1 MNPSM
6 NTKQM
11 PISNIVRKM
20 SAPQKEFA
28 ATFYRWAQRDAER
41 EFSEGFPFLRRI
53 KYTAVADYLGF
64 VKKLSEGDK
73 RLFRTGMVKRSH
85 SQGVFLVG
93 DSLTVAEQT
102 LTEQYLNRNRVKD
115 PLLGSVLVLSRAQ
128 EKRAKELAAGT
139 KKYQIDRQKLRVA
152 LKEKLAPVLGSST
165 QNFGGKVLWR
175 YSTAVGKW
183 TVETWLDT
191 GTRLTQFSYSHT
203 VSLRPKV
210 RLVEGTSILAWL
222 GIHSTSWDFLTDADI
237 PGAAA
242 LVAEVSSHFLDAMSK
257 LAGG

>member
-1 MNPSM
+1 MTRKQVP
-6 NTKQM
+6 NTD
-11 PISNIVRKM
+11 IARKM

-28 ATFYRWAQRDAER
+28 VKFYRWAQRDAER

-53 KYTAVADYLGF
+53 QYTAVTDYLEF
-64 VKKLSEGDK
+64 VNKLSASDK
-73 RLFRTGMVKRSH
+73 RLFRVGMVKMSH
-85 SQGVFLVG
+85 SQGVFLAG
-93 DSLTVAEQT
+93 DSLTAAEQT
-102 LTEQYLNRNRVKD
+102 LVEQYSDRNKVKD
-115 PLLGSVLVLSRAQ
+115 LLLGSLRVLSRAQ
-128 EKRAKELAAGT
+128 QKRAKELAAGT

-152 LKEKLAPVLGSST
+152 LKEKLAPILGGST
-165 QNFGGKVLWR
+165 ENFGGKILWR

-203 VSLRPKV
+203 VSLRPEV

-222 GIHSTSWDFLTDADI
+222 GIHSTCWDLLTHADI
-237 PGAAA
+237 PAAA
-242 LVAEVSSHFLDAMSK
+242 TLVAEVSSHFLDAMSE